1 MATLA
6 LTVPYASFPMQTSQT
21 VKMLSA
27 LAQES
32 RLSIFRLLV
41 QQGPEGLPVG
51 VIGEQLGIP
60 NATLS
65 FHLKELLHAGLV
77 TSRQSGRFI
86 YYAPVIEAMNDLVGF
101 LTENCCNGLE
111 LCPPATRSKPA
122 AAARPRKRSS

>member
-1 MATLA
+1 
-6 LTVPYASFPMQTSQT
+6 MQTSQT

-32 RLSIFRLLV
+32 RLSIFRLLI

-51 VIGEQLGIP
+51 TIGESLGIP

-86 YYAPVIEAMNDLVGF
+86 YYAPVIDAMNDLIGF
-101 LTENCCNGLE
+101 LTENCCQGQS
-111 LCPPATRSKPA
+111 CARPSTQTKPATMPRS
-122 AAARPRKRSS
+122 RKRTAN

>member
-1 MATLA
+1 
-6 LTVPYASFPMQTSQT
+6 MQTSQT

-51 VIGEQLGIP
+51 TIGETLGIP

-77 TSRQSGRFI
+77 TSRQSGRFV
-86 YYAPVIEAMNDLVGF
+86 YYAPVIDAMNDLVGF
-101 LTENCCNGLE
+101 LTENCCQGQS
-111 LCPPATRSKPA
+111 CARPPAPTASTRVS
-122 AAARPRKRSS
+122 RSRKRVAS

>member
-1 MATLA
+1 M
-6 LTVPYASFPMQTSQT
+6 PQMQTTQT

-41 QQGPEGLPVG
+41 QQGPDGLPVG

-101 LTENCCNGLE
+101 LTENCCGGQS
-111 LCPPATRSKPA
+111 CKPAAKRAKAA
-122 AAARPRKRSS
+122 AAARPRKRAS